1 MLKKL
6 FGKLHV
12 FLTGIFILIITLI
25 LCFSFWNSYQ
35 ARQMGEVVYIQRMAA
50 LITYQL
56 EDDETDP
63 AEVLSDY
70 EAGTGIYS
78 LLKNARQEMVYK
90 TRGKTKTDVE
100 KLFARAGQTGV
111 TQSGN
116 GELSNARTSEQG
128 GYVEISGDGHDR

>member
-1 MLKKL
+1 M
-6 FGKLHV
+6 
-12 FLTGIFILIITLI
+12 
-25 LCFSFWNSYQ
+25 FSFWNSYQ

-78 LLKNARQEMVYK
+78 LLKNARQEI
-90 TRGKTKTDVE
+90 G
-100 KLFARAGQTGV
+100 L
-111 TQSGN
+111 
-116 GELSNARTSEQG
+116 
-128 GYVEISGDGHDR
+128 

>member
-1 MLKKL
+1 
-6 FGKLHV
+6 
-12 FLTGIFILIITLI
+12 
-25 LCFSFWNSYQ
+25 
-35 ARQMGEVVYIQRMAA
+35 MGEVVYIQRMAA

-100 KLFARAGQTGV
+100 KLLPGP
-111 TQSGN
+111 
-116 GELSNARTSEQG
+116 
-128 GYVEISGDGHDR
+128 DRPV